1 MNDVSGSTAPQAR
14 PTGGRLV
21 SVPQAAPVVSS
32 GYGYG
37 PGYGYDHGY
46 GTPDESEI
54 RTRIFE
60 YWPIIY
66 KRKWLIASVIAACVA
81 IGALT
86 TLMKTPLYTSS
97 ARLQIDPSAPKV
109 LKGGDVSSEN
119 NYGWKFIKTQHEL
132 LLGGAIAE
140 RVASALKLGED
151 ADFFKSREF
160 SVMGA
165 IRGLLAAKGPSD
177 GHATSN
183 REGAAVGIILAN
195 RAVRPVPRSRLVDV
209 IYSDPDPARAQRIA
223 DAIADAFIN
232 LNIDK
237 RFQAN
242 SYAKVFL
249 EDQAKQLKLR
259 LEQSEQAL
267 LAFGQKEQI
276 VAVTEKSSIADN
288 NLASANATLG
298 NLASERIKNEE
309 LWKQAEAAKVVNLP
323 QFLTNAV
330 VDGLRAKRKELETEY
345 QEKLEIFK
353 PSYPAMVQVSNKIVE
368 IDRQMASEINAI
380 KSALKAGYES
390 SINQE
395 NEMKK
400 RIGILR
406 EEVFDLQ
413 KRSIEYNI
421 LKREVDTNRTLY
433 DGLLKRYKEVD
444 IAGGV
449 GASNIFVVEKAGL
462 PGAPSSPQMS
472 RALSIWL
479 AIGVVGGVGAAV
491 LLDRLDDTIRTA
503 DELERTSGFATLG
516 IIPKTN
522 GEGLAAELGDPRSH
536 ISEACRSLC
545 TSLQFATDTG
555 LPKTIAVTSSGPGD
569 GKSTTAMMIGRHFA
583 TMGLKVLL
591 VDGDLRKPSLHLKLG
606 LDNGAGLSNYL
617 TGAATPL
624 EVLQSTGTHNLFF
637 LASGPLPPNAADL
650 LGSAKM
656 HSLLSVGN
664 EVFDLII
671 IDGPPVMGLADA
683 PLLSSAVAGTIFV
696 AAAGQV
702 RTGHI
707 RNALQRLRFARGS
720 VIGTVLTKFDVK
732 LDTGYGSGYYQGYY
746 QDKNENGTAT
756 DEPVRANRKLDRLL
770 KHVAKLTTA
779 TAYSEGTVRPRL
791 WREELGPLRSK
802 ATSRSPSCFPARATS
817 WSAPGAVP
825 RSPWAVARCISAPTP
840 A

>member
-1 MNDVSGSTAPQAR
+1 MNEISGSKAPQAR
-14 PTGGRLV
+14 PADGRLV
-21 SVPQAAPVVSS
+21 AVPQAAPAVTGGY

-37 PGYGYDHGY
+37 PGYGYGD
-46 GTPDESEI
+46 PDEAAGI
-54 RTRIFE
+54 RTKIFE
-60 YWPIIY
+60 YWRILN
-66 KRKWLIASVIAACVA
+66 KRKWMIASIITACVA

-97 ARLQIDPSAPKV
+97 VRLQIDRNGPKV
-109 LKGGDVSSEN
+109 LKGDDVSSQED
-119 NYGWKFIKTQHEL
+119 YTPEFMKTQYEL
-132 LLGGAIAE
+132 LLGSAIGE

-151 ADFFKSREF
+151 ADFFKPREF

-165 IRGLLAAKGPSD
+165 IRGLLAAKAPPD
-177 GHATSN
+177 GRATAN
-183 REGAAVGIILAN
+183 REGAAVGIILGN
-195 RAVRPVPRSRLVDV
+195 RAVRPVPGSRLVDV

-223 DAIADAFIN
+223 EAIGDAFIN

-259 LEQSEQAL
+259 LEQSEKAL
-267 LAFGQKEQI
+267 LEFGQKEQI
-276 VAVTEKSSIADN
+276 VAVTEKSSIAEN
-288 NLASANATLG
+288 NLAGANATLG
-298 NLASERIKNEE
+298 NLASERIKNEQ
-309 LWKQAEAAKVVNLP
+309 LWKQAESAKAVNLP
-323 QFLTNAV
+323 QFLSNAV
-330 VDGLRAKRKELETEY
+330 IDGLRAKRKDLETEY
-345 QEKLEIFK
+345 QEKLETFK
-353 PSYPAMVQVSNKIVE
+353 PSYPAMVQISSKIAE
-368 IDRQMASEINAI
+368 IDRQMGSEINAI
-380 KSALKAGYES
+380 KSTLKAGYES
-390 SINQE
+390 SVNQE

-400 RIGILR
+400 RIEGLR
-406 EEVFDLQ
+406 GEVLDLQ

-433 DGLLKRYKEVD
+433 DGLLQRYKEVD

-449 GASNIFVVEKAGL
+449 GANNIFVVEKAGL

-472 RALSIWL
+472 RALLNWL
-479 AIGVVGGVGAAV
+479 AIGVVGGVGAAL
-491 LLDRLDDTIRTA
+491 LLDHLDDTIRGA
-503 DELERTSGFATLG
+503 DELQRVSGFTTLG
-516 IIPKTN
+516 IIPKAN
-522 GEGLAAELGDPRSH
+522 SEDLVAELADPRSH

-555 LPKTIAVTSSGPGD
+555 LPKTIAITSSGPGD
-569 GKSTTAMMIGRHFA
+569 GKSTTAVMIGRHFA

-606 LDNGAGLSNYL
+606 LNNGAGLTNYL
-617 TGAATPL
+617 TGAASPP
-624 EVLQSTGTHNLFF
+624 EVLQRTPSPNLFF

-671 IDGPPVMGLADA
+671 IDGPPVLGLADA
-683 PLLSSAVAGTIFV
+683 PLLSSAVAATIFV

-707 RNALQRLRFARGS
+707 RKALQRLQFARGS

-732 LDTGYGSGYYQGYY
+732 LETGYGYGYYHGYGYGHGGKDEQGTGS
-746 QDKNENGTAT
+746 ET
-756 DEPVRANRKLDRLL
+756 DAPAVANRKLDRLL
-770 KHVAKLTTA
+770 KQVSKLTV
-779 TAYSEGTVRPRL
+779 SG
-791 WREELGPLRSK
+791 
-802 ATSRSPSCFPARATS
+802 
-817 WSAPGAVP
+817 
-825 RSPWAVARCISAPTP
+825 
-840 A
+840 